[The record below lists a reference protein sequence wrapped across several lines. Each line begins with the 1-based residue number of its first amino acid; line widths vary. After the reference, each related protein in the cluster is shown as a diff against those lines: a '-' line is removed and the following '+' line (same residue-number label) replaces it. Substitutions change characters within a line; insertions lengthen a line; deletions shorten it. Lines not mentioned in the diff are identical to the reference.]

1 MTAAHVLLTGLWGGT
16 IALALWAVVSTIKDL
31 SK

>member
-1 MTAAHVLLTGLWGGT
+1 MTAAHVLLIGLWGGI
-16 IALALWAVVSTIKDL
+16 IAIALWAVVSTIKDL

>member
-1 MTAAHVLLTGLWGGT
+1 MTYAHVLLIGLWAGT

>member
-1 MTAAHVLLTGLWGGT
+1 MTAAHVLLTALWAGT
-16 IALALWAVVSTIKDL
+16 IAVALWAVVSTIKDL